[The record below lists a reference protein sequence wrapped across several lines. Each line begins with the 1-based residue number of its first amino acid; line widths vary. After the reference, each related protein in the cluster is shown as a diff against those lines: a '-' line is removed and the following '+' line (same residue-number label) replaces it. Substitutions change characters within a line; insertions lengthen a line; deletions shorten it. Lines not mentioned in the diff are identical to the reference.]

1 MPATTA
7 SRPASPRQIS
17 YLRSLVTE
25 RNLLA
30 TSTPL
35 AHEVS
40 AVLNGGPIAR
50 DLIDRVMAVPRATT
64 RTESSGELLTT
75 PTDVT
80 RAGRMLLAGGI
91 EATVTLP
98 DERHVTINIRTRAR
112 SGRGWRNASPTED
125 GARTNISVLGSKV
138 GWINVVDGRWNVTLR
153 TRNEGIRNAVFALFN
168 YAGSGLSDLRVQ
180 EASRCGRCMRTLTD
194 PVSIDRGIGP
204 ECYGRETGS
213 RHAALDA
220 ALAQAGTTRSELA
233 TEARRQATVTGQPGA
248 PTEQEANDFAVAALD
263 SYEAARRDRAHDA
276 EFARREREQEA
287 AAYRLEAED
296 EAARGISAA
305 ATETLT
311 ALADRAAAT
320 HITPAAMTRARD
332 LIAEALDANCSD
344 TDMAFAM
351 RIFDTLAAR

>member
-138 GWINVVDGRWNVTLR
+138 GWINVVDGRWHVTLR

-220 ALAQAGTTRSELA
+220 ALATAGTTSQELA
-233 TEARRQATVTGQPGA
+233 AEARRQRLV
-248 PTEQEANDFAVAALD
+248 TEQARVDREEAIHN
-263 SYEAARRDRAHDA
+263 A